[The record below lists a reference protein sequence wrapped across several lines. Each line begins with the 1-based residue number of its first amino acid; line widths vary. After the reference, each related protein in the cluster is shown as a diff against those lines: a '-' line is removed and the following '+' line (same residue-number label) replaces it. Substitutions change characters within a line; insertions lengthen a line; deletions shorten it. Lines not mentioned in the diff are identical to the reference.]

1 MKTLSEHNEERCK
14 SDRTIPRGQQMS
26 IACDNCG
33 AEMVNE
39 YLAAQGDAH
48 IDLVCLEC
56 GYEGVMEWFVN
67 ARTSWCEFEFFYTQ
81 IL

>member
-1 MKTLSEHNEERCK
+1 MIFALIAVNGIALAEIGAAMKTLSEHNEERCK

-26 IACDNCG
+26 TACDNCG

-48 IDLVCLEC
+48 IDLVCPSAA
-56 GYEGVMEWFVN
+56 MR
-67 ARTSWCEFEFFYTQ
+67 A
-81 IL
+81 